1 MNLMNWAD
9 YNALV
14 NDAIMAKNELS
25 AAFMRYGIAF
35 GIGTTTKEREEE
47 LKKRVYKE
55 AAIAEHLLSDILSEL
70 GKLVTI
76 ANEDHQKP
84 QLTCPYCG
92 EKVDIYGELFEGDG
106 KEPGMGICCQKCGK
120 FCMIV
125 FKLEK
130 AKELEK

>member
-1 MNLMNWAD
+1 MNIMNYAD
-9 YNALV
+9 YNNLV
-14 NDAIMAKNELS
+14 NDAIMAKTKLS
-25 AAFMRYGIAF
+25 IAF
-35 GIGTTTKEREEE
+35 ARYAIACGIETTTKERKEE
-47 LKKRVYKE
+47 LKKRVYEE
-55 AAIAEHLLSDILSEL
+55 AAIADRLLSGALSEV
-70 GKLVTI
+70 GMVVDA
-76 ANEDHQKP
+76 ANTEHKKP

-92 EKVDIYGELFEGDG
+92 EKVDICGELFEGDG